1 MDMTSATSK
10 KKLLETTDTKYEYPF
25 DYTAEKEIY
34 SYFWVEAVCSDNS
47 VVPLSE
53 AQRVQV

>member
-1 MDMTSATSK
+1 
-10 KKLLETTDTKYEYPF
+10 LETTDTKYEYPF